1 MSIITEYPSWFIF
14 LCVLAG
20 MVYAGALYLRDRFNR
35 TYGTPLALGLS
46 ILRFTGVAIL
56 AFFLLKPLIRTLNL
70 DTQKPILVVAVD
82 NSQSLAMSAD
92 SAAYLNGQFKSE
104 LNQLISQFGDKY
116 EVRTYQ
122 FGSGISEGLDSLSFS
137 DKLTDISSLSDDLYN
152 RLSGQ
157 NLGAVIVASDGL
169 YNKGSN
175 PTYAF
180 KRLNVPVFSI
190 ALGDTTI
197 RKDVLIANVANNR
210 LAYLGNKFPVE
221 ITVQAKKAK
230 GERATLSLSK
240 QGKVLHS
247 EEVVFE
253 NDNYVKTVNLILDA
267 NQVGLQR
274 YSVNITSVRDEVT
287 LVNNHKDI
295 FVDVLD
301 SRQKVL
307 VLGAVPHPDLAAF
320 ADALSQNESYKIE
333 TSLVDKFEGNI
344 GEYSLVIFHQ
354 LPAGG
359 GKGLSQVKT
368 ALAQNVPSLFVWGT
382 ATDYSAFNE
391 LQLGYAL
398 KSYSGNSSD
407 IKAGW
412 NDGFALFEPG
422 ERTLEMFSLLSPLSV
437 PFGEFSFSPG
447 ATTLLNRQVGSIK
460 TKTPL
465 ISFNKLQDNKIGL
478 ISGEGI
484 WRWKMSSYLQFDSHE
499 PFSEFVT
506 KIMQYLAS
514 KDDKSFFRV
523 NGKNDFPEDQPVI
536 FDAELYNGSY
546 EPIKE
551 KEIRMRV
558 TDDEGKEYSYTF
570 SPFGDRYRLNMGQ
583 LPVGNYSYVANAN
596 NGVEDLT
603 EKGEFSV
610 SQLHLETVNTV
621 ADHGMMYQLAKDNGG
636 EMVTR
641 TSMSSLSEMINARK
655 DIVAIEFENKKLDD
669 LIDYKWLLGLIL
681 FLFGLEWLL
690 RKRAGTY

>member
-1 MSIITEYPSWFIF
+1 VSIITEYPSWFVL
-14 LCVLAG
+14 LCALTGV
-20 MVYAGALYLRDRFNR
+20 VYAGALYLRDRFNR
-35 TYGTPLALGLS
+35 TYGTLLAIVLS
-46 ILRFTGVAIL
+46 ILRFTGVSVL

-92 SAAYLNGQFKSE
+92 SASYQNGQFKTE
-104 LNQLISQFGDKY
+104 LDAMIAQFGDKY

-122 FGSGISEGLDSLSFS
+122 FGSAIQEGIDSLNFS
-137 DKLTDISSLSDDLYN
+137 DKLTDISSLADDLYN
-152 RLSGQ
+152 RLSGR

-175 PTYAF
+175 PGYAF

-190 ALGDTTI
+190 ALGDTTV
-197 RKDVLIANVANNR
+197 RKDVLIADVANNR

-221 ITVQAKKAK
+221 ITAQAKKAS
-230 GERATLSLSK
+230 GEKATLTLSK
-240 QGKVLHS
+240 KGKVLHS
-247 EEVVFE
+247 EEIVFSNE
-253 NDNYVKTVNLILDA
+253 NFTKTVNLVLDA
-267 NQVGLQR
+267 NEVGLQR
-274 YSVNITSVRDEVT
+274 YSIQISSVSGEVT

-307 VLGAVPHPDLAAF
+307 VLGAVPHPDMAALS
-320 ADALSQNESYKIE
+320 DALSQNESYKIE
-333 TSLVDKFEGNI
+333 TALVDQFEGNI

-354 LPAGG
+354 LPAVGA
-359 GKGLSQVKT
+359 KGLAQVKS
-368 ALAQNVPSLFVWGT
+368 ALDQNVPSLFVWGS
-382 ATDYSAFNE
+382 ATDFRAFND

-398 KSYSGNSSD
+398 NSYNGSSSD

-412 NDGFALFEPG
+412 NEGFALFEPG
-422 ERTLEMFSLLSPLSV
+422 ERTLEMFSLLSPLTV

-447 ATTLLNRQVGSIK
+447 ATTLLNRQVGNIK

-484 WRWKMSSYLQFDSHE
+484 WRWKMTSFLQFESHE
-499 PFSEFVT
+499 PFTEFVT

-514 KDDKSFFRV
+514 KEDKSFFRV

-546 EPIKE
+546 EAIKE
-551 KEIRMRV
+551 KEVRMRV
-558 TDDEGKEYSYTF
+558 TNDEGQEYSYTF
-570 SPFGDRYRLNMGQ
+570 SPYGDRYRLDMGQ
-583 LPVGNYSYVANAN
+583 LPVGNYSYVATAN

-621 ADHGMMYQLAKDNGG
+621 ADHGVMYQMAHDNGG
-636 EMVTR
+636 EMVSRST
-641 TSMSSLSEMINARK
+641 MNSLVDKINARQ

>member
-1 MSIITEYPSWFIF
+1 MSIITEYPSWFIL
-14 LCVLAG
+14 LCLVAG
-20 MVYAGALYLRDRFNR
+20 AVYAGALYLRDRFNR
-35 TYGTPLALGLS
+35 TYGTALATLLAV
-46 ILRFTGVAIL
+46 LRFSGIAVL
-56 AFFLLKPLIRTLNL
+56 AFFLLKPLIRSLNL

-82 NSQSLAMSAD
+82 NSQSLIMSGD
-92 SAAYLNGQFKSE
+92 SASYRDGQFKSE
-104 LNQLISQFGDKY
+104 LDQLIAQFGDKY

-122 FGSGISEGLDSLSFS
+122 FGSTVKEGIDSLRYE
-137 DKLTDISSLSDDLYN
+137 DKLTDISSLSEDLYN
-152 RLSGQ
+152 RLSGR

-175 PTYAF
+175 PTYAL
-180 KRLNVPVFSI
+180 KKLNVPVYTI

-197 RKDVLIANVANNR
+197 RKDVLIAEVANNR

-221 ITVQAKKAK
+221 ITVQAKKAN
-230 GERATLSLSK
+230 GERATLTLSK
-240 QGKVLHS
+240 QGKVLYS
-247 EEVVFE
+247 EELVFSG
-253 NDNYVKTVNLILDA
+253 DNYSKISKLVLDA

-274 YSVNITSVRDEVT
+274 YTISVSSVSGEVT
-287 LVNNHKDI
+287 LVNNRKDI

-307 VLGAVPHPDLAAF
+307 VLGAVPHPDIAALS
-320 ADALSQNESYKIE
+320 DALSNNESYKIE
-333 TSLVDKFEGNI
+333 TALVDNFEGNVS
-344 GEYSLVIFHQ
+344 EYSLVIFHQ
-354 LPAGG
+354 LPGIG

-368 ALAQNVPSLFVWGT
+368 ALAQNVPALFIWGS
-382 ATDYSAFNE
+382 ATDFTAFNE

-398 KSYSGNSSD
+398 KSYNGSSSD
-407 IKAGW
+407 IKASW
-412 NDGFALFEPG
+412 SDGFALFEPG

-447 ATTLLNRQVGSIK
+447 ATTLLNRQVGTIK

-465 ISFNKLQDNKIGL
+465 LSFNKLQDNKIGL
-478 ISGEGI
+478 IAGEGI
-484 WRWKMSSYLQFDSHE
+484 WRWKMTSYLQFNSHE
-499 PFSEFVT
+499 PFTEFAT

-546 EPIKE
+546 EAIKE
-551 KEIRMRV
+551 KEVRMRV
-558 TDDEGKEYSYTF
+558 TDDEGKEYNYTF
-570 SPFGDRYRLNMGQ
+570 SPYGDRYRLDMGQ
-583 LPVGNYSYVANAN
+583 LPVGNYTYVASAN
-596 NGVEDLT
+596 NGTEDLT
-603 EKGEFSV
+603 EKGEFSI

-621 ADHGMMYQLAKDNGG
+621 ADHGLMYQMAHDNGG
-636 EMVTR
+636 EMVQR
-641 TSMSSLSEMINARK
+641 SSMNSLVEKINARQ

-669 LIDYKWLLGLIL
+669 LIDFKWLLGLLL